1 MMAKTWD
8 DFMPLITPYVS
19 GCPDLTIKLYL
30 PIVSADFFARTYL
43 WRTEIDAIYLAPNQI
58 EYDLDAEAVVEDV
71 IAVVYDGKQLE
82 RTDLRFIPAERLGET
97 GEPREF
103 WMYADR
109 SIKVFPTPTARGQM
123 TVTAVLKPSRTAAGV
138 EDWIYETWADVLI
151 SGTIGKL
158 ARIPG
163 KDWTDPVLSDTHRAV
178 YERAITDA
186 RIRDMRGVE
195 MGARMRPAA

>member
-1 MMAKTWD
+1 MAKVWD
-8 DFMPLITPYVS
+8 DFLPLIEPILRS
-19 GCPDLTIKLYL
+19 CPRATIRTYL
-30 PIVSADFFARTYL
+30 AQVSADFFARTYL

-71 IAVVYDGKQLE
+71 IAVVYEEKVLD

-97 GEPREF
+97 GEPRSF

-109 SIKVFPTPTARGQM
+109 SIKVFPTPTARGRM
-123 TVTAVLKPSRTAAGV
+123 TVTAVLKPSRTATGV
-138 EDWIYETWADVLI
+138 EDWIYETWADVLV
-151 SGTIGKL
+151 SGTVGRL
-158 ARIPG
+158 ARLPG
-163 KDWTDPVLSDTHRAV
+163 KDWTDPTLSEIHRAV

-195 MGARMRPAA
+195 MGVRMRPAA